1 MVLDSQRDR
10 ADRILIPVA
19 RALRNV
25 SPNALS
31 WIAFL
36 AAAFAGIAFYVGG
49 GIFLGL
55 AVAFLFINAL
65 LDALDGKVAKLTGKA
80 SPRGDFLDHVLDRY
94 ADVFMLTG
102 IALSIPP
109 YVPDGLGLLAI
120 LGVLLTSYMG
130 TQAQAVGVGR
140 HYGGALGRADR
151 LVILAIAGI
160 LQAWFDPAGIAPF
173 GVGGF
178 SFTWLGWTMAVFAV
192 LGNLTAIQRGI
203 SAWRRL
209 T

>member
-1 MVLDSQRDR
+1 MP
-10 ADRILIPVA
+10 AA

-31 WIAFL
+31 WVAFL
-36 AAAFAGIAFYVGG
+36 AAALAGLAFYVGG

-102 IALSIPP
+102 IALSFPP
-109 YVPDGLGLLAI
+109 YCPDGLGLLAI

-151 LVILAIAGI
+151 LVILGIAGI

-173 GVGGF
+173 GVGDIRL
-178 SFTWLGWTMAVFAV
+178 TWLGWTMAVFAV